1 MVSENIQR
9 AKYVLADFLSA
20 NMAWFAYNCC
30 RFYLGGVRGFTTLS
44 DFLTGHM
51 ILLGQVVLPLLMMG
65 VYYLSGYYNEVFRK
79 SRLSELMT
87 TIKSTL
93 INSAIVFFIALINDM
108 MTNNR
113 SYNYEILVVLVGLL
127 FVFTYTGRLIITS
140 ITSRKIK
147 RRIWRFH
154 TLVVGAGAAAFA
166 FVEKMN
172 KMRQSNGYHVVG
184 YVDVPG
190 ENRVKDIDLP
200 VYTFDEIADVIR
212 REQVKEF
219 IVVPT
224 NQNIK
229 MLLNTINHLYVH
241 DLPIKVTPERFNML
255 FRSRIHDFAGDP
267 LVDVSSSHA
276 NESEKNIKRLIDVVF
291 SLLALI
297 MLSPIYLLVAI
308 MIKMDSKG
316 PVLFFQE
323 RLGLH
328 NKPFRIVKFRT
339 MVDGAEQDGK
349 PQLSSDNDPRI
360 TKLGRIMR
368 KYRID
373 ELPQF
378 WNVLKGDMS
387 MVGPRPEREYYAKKI
402 LEREPSYSLIHKV
415 RPGITSL
422 GQVKF
427 GYAKNV
433 DEMIERLRYDL
444 LYLDNMSIVNDFKII
459 AYTLKIVIKGRGL

>member
-1 MVSENIQR
+1 M
-9 AKYVLADFLSA
+9 LADFLSA

-190 ENRVKDIDLP
+190 
-200 VYTFDEIADVIR
+200 
-212 REQVKEF
+212 
-219 IVVPT
+219 
-224 NQNIK
+224 
-229 MLLNTINHLYVH
+229 
-241 DLPIKVTPERFNML
+241 
-255 FRSRIHDFAGDP
+255 
-267 LVDVSSSHA
+267 
-276 NESEKNIKRLIDVVF
+276 
-291 SLLALI
+291 
-297 MLSPIYLLVAI
+297 
-308 MIKMDSKG
+308 
-316 PVLFFQE
+316 
-323 RLGLH
+323 
-328 NKPFRIVKFRT
+328 
-339 MVDGAEQDGK
+339 
-349 PQLSSDNDPRI
+349 
-360 TKLGRIMR
+360 
-368 KYRID
+368 
-373 ELPQF
+373 
-378 WNVLKGDMS
+378 
-387 MVGPRPEREYYAKKI
+387 
-402 LEREPSYSLIHKV
+402 
-415 RPGITSL
+415 
-422 GQVKF
+422 
-427 GYAKNV
+427 
-433 DEMIERLRYDL
+433 
-444 LYLDNMSIVNDFKII
+444 
-459 AYTLKIVIKGRGL
+459 

>member
-1 MVSENIQR
+1 
-9 AKYVLADFLSA
+9 
-20 NMAWFAYNCC
+20 MAWFAYNCC

-108 MTNNR
+108 MTDNR

-184 YVDVPG
+184 YVEVPG

-255 FRSRIHDFAGDP
+255 FITCRIRGKWKLLWRRNVLPEAR
-267 LVDVSSSHA
+267 VSSCGNPYPSRCPWERDVYA
-276 NESEKNIKRLIDVVF
+276 REALPYRARRRL
-291 SLLALI
+291 
-297 MLSPIYLLVAI
+297 
-308 MIKMDSKG
+308 
-316 PVLFFQE
+316 
-323 RLGLH
+323 
-328 NKPFRIVKFRT
+328 
-339 MVDGAEQDGK
+339 
-349 PQLSSDNDPRI
+349 
-360 TKLGRIMR
+360 
-368 KYRID
+368 
-373 ELPQF
+373 
-378 WNVLKGDMS
+378 
-387 MVGPRPEREYYAKKI
+387 
-402 LEREPSYSLIHKV
+402 PSCS
-415 RPGITSL
+415 
-422 GQVKF
+422 
-427 GYAKNV
+427 
-433 DEMIERLRYDL
+433 RLRP
-444 LYLDNMSIVNDFKII
+444 
-459 AYTLKIVIKGRGL
+459 

>member
-1 MVSENIQR
+1 MISEKTQR
-9 AKYVLADFLSA
+9 IKYVLADFFSA
-20 NMAWFAYNCC
+20 NMAWFTYNCL
-30 RFYLGGVRGFTTLS
+30 RFHLGGVRGYSTLG
-44 DFLTGHM
+44 DFMSSST
-51 ILLGQVVLPLLMMG
+51 IIIGQIAFPLMMMG
-65 VYYLSGYYNEVFRK
+65 VYCLSGYYNEVFRK

-87 TIKSTL
+87 TFKTAVINTL
-93 INSAIVFFIALINDM
+93 LAFFIALINDM
-108 MTNNR
+108 MNDNR
-113 SYNYEILVVLVGLL
+113 SFNYEIILVLLALL
-127 FVFTYTGRLIITS
+127 FFLTYFLRLAITAH
-140 ITSRKIK
+140 TSSNIK
-147 RRIWRFH
+147 NRRWRFN
-154 TLVVGAGAAAFA
+154 TLVVGAGAAAYA
-166 FVEKMN
+166 FVEKLN
-172 KMRQSNGYHVVG
+172 KMRQSTGYHVVG

-212 REQVKEF
+212 REQEKEF

-297 MLSPIYLLVAI
+297 LLSPIYLLVAI

>member
-212 REQVKEF
+212 REQVKE
-219 IVVPT
+219 
-224 NQNIK
+224 
-229 MLLNTINHLYVH
+229 
-241 DLPIKVTPERFNML
+241 
-255 FRSRIHDFAGDP
+255 SRTHAFAGDP